1 MHTILYTRD
10 DIEALVASWDSG
22 LSMESVEARTDL
34 TRARA
39 TLPEMQRLA
48 LHYLC
53 QGYKPND
60 IAREMGMTTYAAR
73 QLINDTFARLVRKM
87 NRGS

>member
-1 MHTILYTRD
+1 MRIMYSRD
-10 DIEALVASWDSG
+10 DIEHLVGSWDSG
-22 LSMESVEARTDL
+22 LTMETADARADL

-39 TLPEMQRLA
+39 TLPETQRVA

-60 IAREMGMTTYAAR
+60 IARQMGMTTYAAR
-73 QLINDTFARLVRKM
+73 QLVNDTFARLVSKM
-87 NRGS
+87 NR